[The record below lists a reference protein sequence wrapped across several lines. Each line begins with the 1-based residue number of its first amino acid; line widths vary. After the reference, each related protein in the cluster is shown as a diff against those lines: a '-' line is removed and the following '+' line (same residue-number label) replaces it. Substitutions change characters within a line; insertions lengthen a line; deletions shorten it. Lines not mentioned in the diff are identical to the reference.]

1 MDANITE
8 IMDKENEDSYEP
20 LIGQVTKDNQED
32 WQAMVQDIFEVWAF
46 RSYEYVT
53 DEPAEMFSRLDHVEY
68 VHFEGGLRK
77 ARILSALGIDVLA
90 FPPKPLWHERS
101 ITHYL
106 VGPYRSYHI
115 IDGWIC
121 PFYYEVAFFF
131 PGYFFWEFL

>member
-106 VGPYRSYHI
+106 VGPYRCCQI
-115 IDGWIC
+115 IDDRIS
-121 PFYYEVAFFF
+121 PFY
-131 PGYFFWEFL
+131 